1 MGTVLARKFSRSLPP
16 GSPLDC
22 ARSRHRTRMWADEL
36 TGSLSVN
43 GRNRSGPSWSQ
54 SLLSPMCTS
63 VRYPLF
69 YLKSQASVGRGSHGR
84 NQGDRFGD
92 RFGPKSWFSSS
103 WRALGVKT
111 LRGLSCFTPRETLQL
126 SSAGM
131 HCAGKA
137 DLCTSFRPLGTA
149 GSSSSPDGMSELT
162 HS

>member
-84 NQGDRFGD
+84 NQGDRFG
-92 RFGPKSWFSSS
+92 PKSWFSSS